1 MGDRLKRMWRMTLD
15 CLLKGLAIGFLYVV
29 LEVASAMFGLGP
41 TTIVV
46 AVFTVACL
54 WVSAGE
60 GDND

>member
-29 LEVASAMFGLGP
+29 LEVAWAMFGLGP
-41 TTIVV
+41 TTIVA